1 MDKCACLIVFINPG
15 TALHNSLSSYELEI
29 LQFSVLQTVDCKP
42 VRDQENYWKKFNKI
56 EQNGIDEGHSM

>member
-42 VRDQENYWKKFNKI
+42 VRDQESYWKKFNKI

>member
-29 LQFSVLQTVDCKP
+29 LQFSVLQTVDRKP
-42 VRDQENYWKKFNKI
+42 VRDQESY
-56 EQNGIDEGHSM
+56 